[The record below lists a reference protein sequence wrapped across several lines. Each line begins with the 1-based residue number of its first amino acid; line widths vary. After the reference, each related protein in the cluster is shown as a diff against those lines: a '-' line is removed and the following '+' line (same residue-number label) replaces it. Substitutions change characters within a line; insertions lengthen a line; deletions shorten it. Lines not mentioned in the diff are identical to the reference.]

1 MGFGKNIKNLFVTRS
16 FVRREIGIY
25 VDQTKPRVEDNN
37 LDMYAHESIPSL
49 MEFSGIY
56 LYLQKYYSKVF
67 GKDYKS
73 HYVSYYYA
81 TYGDFAN
88 LGDYIQ
94 TIATEEAIKKC
105 VKGPVVFENVLRS
118 ALTDHQGGTCVMQGW
133 YEHKQLTF
141 LPGPDTRP
149 VWVGTHFCTDA
160 RVMIKS
166 LYESSN
172 IRFNDIGCRDR
183 STLNFCKS
191 LGMRAY
197 FSRCLTLT
205 LPRRSS
211 EEEENAEEVY
221 IVDCTNEIIENLPS
235 NIKVGAQITTQRNF
249 PFKNW
254 MDWHQCREVA
264 EQQLNEYRQNAKLVI
279 TTALHCAQPCIAMGI
294 PVIFIHPEMEEADR
308 FSAMDGII
316 KIYSL
321 NDLKEGKVQFD
332 VKAPDIQDLKAAILR
347 NLELSMKENLS
358 EKEENELSKVRLFIE
373 RYKIYD

>member
-1 MGFGKNIKNLFVTRS
+1 M
-16 FVRREIGIY
+16 
-25 VDQTKPRVEDNN
+25 
-37 LDMYAHESIPSL
+37 
-49 MEFSGIY
+49 
-56 LYLQKYYSKVF
+56 
-67 GKDYKS
+67 
-73 HYVSYYYA
+73 
-81 TYGDFAN
+81 
-88 LGDYIQ
+88 GDYIQ

-105 VKGPVVFENVLRS
+105 VKGPVVFENVLRI

-172 IRFNDIGCRDR
+172 IRFNDIECRDR

-211 EEEENAEEVY
+211 EEDENAEEVY

-249 PFKNW
+249 QFKNW

-264 EQQLNEYRQNAKLVI
+264 EQRMNEYRHHAKLVI

-332 VKAPDIQDLKAAILR
+332 VKAPDIQDLKAAIC
-347 NLELSMKENLS
+347 
-358 EKEENELSKVRLFIE
+358 VI
-373 RYKIYD
+373 